1 MVGPFAYM
9 RRKVEEERL
18 SLLSRRGNKIPCKP
32 SVCILQ
38 IQEVHWLL
46 LDDLIVHQR
55 DGHGAHITQTEAL
68 YIRWET
74 GQILTGSLKKT
85 EIIYYYLH

>member
-1 MVGPFAYM
+1 MGPFAYM
-9 RRKVEEERL
+9 RWKVEEERL
-18 SLLSRRGNKIPCKP
+18 SFLGWRGNKITCKVP
-32 SVCILQ
+32 VRVLQ
-38 IQEVHWLL
+38 IQEVHRLL

-55 DGHGAHITQTEAL
+55 DSHGVHITQTEAL

-85 EIIYYYLH
+85 KRLFIII

>member
-18 SLLSRRGNKIPCKP
+18 SLLGRRGNKITCKV
-32 SVCILQ
+32 SVRVLQ
-38 IQEVHWLL
+38 IQEVHRLL
-46 LDDLIVHQR
+46 LDDLIVHQW

-74 GQILTGSLKKT
+74 GQILTGSLKQT
-85 EIIYYYLH
+85 RRLFIII